1 MTPINLIDPNNKGL
15 LIPTLTLS
23 LTLILSWNEIYNPNT
38 NKSLVTGVERL
49 EDHPVQGSR
58 IAMTPAGIIS
68 DITNIHSIERE
79 QKI

>member
-68 DITNIHSIERE
+68 DITNIHSIEHE
-79 QKI
+79 QEI